1 MVRRQN
7 AQPQPSR
14 VPLASQAK
22 VAAALFKKVEG
33 HTPHVQ
39 EPSAASSV
47 AQPDAAAATD
57 TVVQP
62 PAVTT
67 DADAS
72 QEQRT
77 GLAAVEDS
85 ELPRAVACLEAAPKG
100 AAAAEPEEPGADA
113 CEVNVSGVTAESES
127 DDDDAS
133 PEKATADAAG
143 TGVIATVAA
152 PEKATA
158 DAAGTGVIAAVAG
171 VPAGEKVA
179 NDEFDGIFDEQ
190 ANGMIN
196 GESFASEFVS
206 MLQNPTPK
214 KRQLMR
220 EKSNTRM
227 NDLSDVDDD
236 ETDVGGDNGGAT
248 DDKQESDKVAHTPP
262 T

>member
-1 MVRRQN
+1 MVRRQK

-22 VAAALFKKVEG
+22 AAAALFNKVEG

-85 ELPRAVACLEAAPKG
+85 ESPRAVACLEAAPEAA
-100 AAAAEPEEPGADA
+100 AAAAESAEPGADA
-113 CEVNVSGVTAESES
+113 CEQGESEDD

-143 TGVIATVAA
+143 TGVIA
-152 PEKATA
+152 
-158 DAAGTGVIAAVAG
+158 AVAG
-171 VPAGEKVA
+171 VAAGEKVA
-179 NDEFDGIFDEQ
+179 NDEQIVIFDAQ
-190 ANGMIN
+190 ADDMIN
-196 GESFASEFVS
+196 GGSFASEFVS
-206 MLQNPTPK
+206 MLQNPNPK

-220 EKSNTRM
+220 ERSNTRM